1 MKKALLLSATAIIG
15 LLLPTL
21 SAAALVPSNLDEL
34 PLGEKI
40 VGPVGPDVETTF
52 INGDGDGI
60 GDLSSSVSCPAGFTS
75 CIPPEN
81 PPGTVYTYIHEVTPG
96 VDLPNDPPFP
106 SPETVLPID
115 DARRFQLGFE
125 AAGFNGVAGYSFSEA
140 ESALDSDEALTI
152 AETEDGRL
160 VWTIPMS
167 AAWNEGE
174 TISFFWQTSQNP
186 SGPGGEYALASE
198 EQAGTAAGPL
208 PVPVES
214 SAVPEPSA
222 IAPLVFLGL
231 GLIARKGMCDRS
243 LKSHK

>member
-1 MKKALLLSATAIIG
+1 MKKTILLSTTTAIG
-15 LLLPTL
+15 FLLPTL
-21 SAAALVPSNLDEL
+21 SAVALEPTNLDEL
-34 PLGEKI
+34 LLGEKI

-52 INGDGDGI
+52 VNGEGEGI

-81 PPGTVYTYIHEVTPG
+81 PAGTVYTYIHEVTPG

-115 DARRFQLGFE
+115 DARSFQLGFE

-140 ESALDSDEALTI
+140 EAALEGDDMPTVEEL
-152 AETEDGRL
+152 EDGRL
-160 VWTIPMS
+160 IWNIPES
-167 AAWNEGE
+167 VEWNAGE

-186 SGPGGEYALASE
+186 SGPGGEYGLASE
-198 EQAGTAAGPL
+198 EQAGMAAGPL
-208 PVPVES
+208 PVPVDS

-231 GLIARKGMCDRS
+231 GLIAGKGLRDRS
-243 LKSHK
+243 FTPE